1 MSNPYGSAHIK
12 YTLSRSLHS
21 HVSTSVVNVQI
32 AGDDSTAGG
41 KWGKEGASLVGKK
54 KGG

>member
-1 MSNPYGSAHIK
+1 MVQHILS
-12 YTLSRSLHS
+12 TLSRSLHS

-41 KWGKEGASLVGKK
+41 KWGEGRSFFSRKKK